1 MKKIDR
7 LIKEGDKMLS
17 IMICDDE
24 EIYVK
29 ELSEMLKEELEALD
43 IAYDIEGCTSSEKL
57 VSEYSKR
64 EESPDLLFLD
74 IDMPGMDGIAVAE
87 AIRQMDEEVTIV
99 LITSMEDRVY
109 DAFGYNIYRFIRKG
123 LEKEERKKLLKQC
136 IKHVEGKKNTY
147 LFNTE
152 QEVLKLR
159 ENEIIYFVIELR
171 KFYMQTTKGRYRIM
185 VTRFEDILEILK
197 NNSHFAMP
205 NRSTLINMRYVRTIT
220 KDLKILVDF
229 SGKQETILISRNKKK
244 AFYSKFVA
252 YIK

>member
-1 MKKIDR
+1 MER
-7 LIKEGDKMLS
+7 EIKEGDKMLS
-17 IMICDDE
+17 ILICDDE

-29 ELSEMLKEELEALD
+29 KLSEMIKEEIEALD
-43 IAYDIEGCTSSEKL
+43 IAYDIEGCTSPEKL
-57 VSEYSKR
+57 ISGYSNR
-64 EESPDLLFLD
+64 EESIDLLFLD
-74 IDMPGMDGIAVAE
+74 IDMPGMDGIDAAE

-109 DAFGYNIYRFIRKG
+109 DAFGYNIYKFIRKG
-123 LEKEERKKLLKQC
+123 LAKEEHKRLIKQC
-136 IKHVEGKKNTY
+136 IKHAESKKNTY
-147 LFNTE
+147 LFNTG

-159 ENEIIYFVIELR
+159 ENEIIYFEIELR

-197 NNSHFAMP
+197 NNSNFAMP

-220 KDLKILVDF
+220 KDLKILAEF